1 MDNFSINRQIMKLR
15 KEKGLTGEMVAKE
28 LSISKATYYR
38 YEKDGTKVPAEVLHQ
53 ICNFYHVAPDYF
65 FRPSS
70 KQVATA
76 NSSDSEFLP
85 GEFRSPQE
93 AMEFL
98 LKLPLFA
105 SFGEYDP
112 ANMDE
117 QDIINFSNEVLE
129 QLKLVSYKYKK

>member
-38 YEKDGTKVPAEVLHQ
+38 YEKDGTKVPAGVLHQ
-53 ICNFYHVAPDYF
+53 ICNFYHVTPDYF
-65 FRPSS
+65 FKTSS
-70 KQVATA
+70 KQISTG
-76 NSSDSEFLP
+76 NTPETKFLP
-85 GEFRSPQE
+85 GQFQSAQE

-98 LKLPLFA
+98 LKLPLLA
-105 SFGEYDP
+105 SYGEYDP
-112 ANMDE
+112 TNMEE
-117 QDIINFSNEVLE
+117 QDIISFSNEVLE

>member
-1 MDNFSINRQIMKLR
+1 MDNFSINKQIMKLR

-53 ICNFYHVAPDYF
+53 ICNYYQVAPDYF
-65 FRPSS
+65 FRTTS
-70 KQVATA
+70 KRTPADNTFDA
-76 NSSDSEFLP
+76 ESLP
-85 GEFRSPQE
+85 VKFQSPQE

-98 LKLPLFA
+98 LKMPLLA
-105 SFGEYDP
+105 SYGEYDP
-112 ANMDE
+112 EAMDE